1 MFDRRVANG
10 FGVAS
15 LLLSLSFWFALLPKS
30 APGVR
35 LIHWGVGTH
44 MALWGVAFLFSL
56 VPVLKGSRR
65 WMVAMILPFLNLL
78 FLVLVIG
85 IGEWMASRPG

>member
-1 MFDRRVANG
+1 MSTRPLANT

-15 LLLSLSFWFALLPKS
+15 LLLSLSFWFALLPKYV
-30 APGVR
+30 PGVR
-35 LIHWGVGTH
+35 LVHWGIGTH
-44 MALWGVAFLFSL
+44 MALWGGAFLLSL
-56 VPVLKGSRR
+56 VPVLKGSR
-65 WMVAMILPFLNLL
+65 WWIVAMILPFLNFI